1 MDQERRLAELE
12 QRVLALETKV
22 QPNGQT
28 PSTGFFG
35 NFKMP
40 FTGGSRRKSRRSKK
54 SRKSR
59 R

>member
-1 MDQERRLAELE
+1 MDQQRLAALE
-12 QRVLALETKV
+12 QRVSALETKV
-22 QPNGQT
+22 QPNEQA

-35 NFKMP
+35 LKMP
-40 FTGGSRRKSRRSKK
+40 FGGSRRKTRRSKK